1 MVSKSPEGNK
11 VVPPKLPDLKIIET
25 VSEIILWQKR
35 NPSPVTKSLVR
46 KNVTGLNLKKMLS
59 MKFPLL
65 KYPLRQTSSW
75 D

>member
-1 MVSKSPEGNK
+1 M
-11 VVPPKLPDLKIIET
+11 ET

-35 NPSPVTKSLVR
+35 NLVPRVSPATKSLVR
-46 KNVTGLNLKKMLS
+46 TNVTGLNLKKMLS

-65 KYPLRQTSSW
+65 KYHLRQISSW